1 MSLWALLAAL
11 SLLSL
16 AQSSRAQQTALSRPA
31 QSARLPLPLAPP
43 AAATASSAAKRSFHG
58 LRCRGVYDK
67 GTFYELEAVCRDCL
81 TIYQEPE
88 LYGLCRSQCF
98 TTPYFVGCLEAL
110 QQGSEAERLDAAI
123 RRLSGR
129 K

>member
-1 MSLWALLAAL
+1 MSLWTLVAAL
-11 SLLSL
+11 SLLGLAAPSL
-16 AQSSRAQQTALSRPA
+16 AQQATLGGQPA
-31 QSARLPLPLAPP
+31 ESARLPLPPPP
-43 AAATASSAAKRSFHG
+43 AAAAGTAKRSFLG

>member
-1 MSLWALLAAL
+1 MSLWTLVAAL

-16 AQSSRAQQTALSRPA
+16 AELGSAQQPVLGRPA
-31 QSARLPLPLAPP
+31 ESARLPLPP
-43 AAATASSAAKRSFHG
+43 AAASAAATKRSFLG

-67 GTFYELEAVCRDCL
+67 GTFYELETVCRDCL
-81 TIYQEPE
+81 TLYQEPE

-98 TTPYFVGCLEAL
+98 TTQYFVGCLEAL